1 MTLIAAVYLS
11 LSLSLSLLMNFYNR
25 RVALVER

>member
-1 MTLIAAVYLS
+1 MTVYLAIN
-11 LSLSLSLLMNFYNR
+11 LVTAIAMGWYNR